1 MMRGKN
7 IQNCKKTKTKT
18 EKIAK
23 NAKNCQI
30 AKMQKIAIFLKF
42 AIFLKIAINRCRDFP
57 EGQVPS
63 SIGFKSFKRVFMK
76 LRLSMRFLKPT

>member
-1 MMRGKN
+1 MRGKN

-30 AKMQKIAIFLKF
+30 AKMQKI